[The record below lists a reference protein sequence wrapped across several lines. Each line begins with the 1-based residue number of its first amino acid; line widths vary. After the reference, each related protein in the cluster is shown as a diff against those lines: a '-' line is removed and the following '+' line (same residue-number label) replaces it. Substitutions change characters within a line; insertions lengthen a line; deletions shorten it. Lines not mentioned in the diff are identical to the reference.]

1 MPQLWPRLRVPSSG
15 CSQSPPSYRVPFSG
29 VPSVH
34 MTISA
39 SRRTVT
45 SILLSLALSSCG
57 GDGGGSTGPDTGF
70 PAVAG
75 VYSIQG
81 RFDGLTAEQA
91 AFAGTL
97 ILVQASQQS
106 GNLTGSLTM
115 TLSAQGQVNS
125 TGEAPLESASVSQ
138 QGAVSFRLGP
148 SAAAGWTFNGT
159 LVGGITITG
168 THTLNGQTASFPGTW
183 TATTGTDGTGSLN
196 LATVSSGAPLDPD
209 GYTLSMDGAVRD
221 TLNGTD
227 QVTFPAL
234 APGNH
239 TFGLS
244 LVASNCHVQGQNPRL
259 VTIVPGQ
266 AASET
271 FEVVCSGP

>member
-1 MPQLWPRLRVPSSG
+1 
-15 CSQSPPSYRVPFSG
+15 
-29 VPSVH
+29 

-57 GDGGGSTGPDTGF
+57 GDGGDSTGPDTGF
-70 PAVAG
+70 PEVAG

-81 RFDGLTAEQA
+81 RFDGLTAEEA

-97 ILVQASQQS
+97 ILAQASPRS

-115 TLSAQGQVNS
+115 TISAQGQVNS
-125 TGEAPLESASVSQ
+125 TGEAPLESASVSE
-138 QGAVSFRLGP
+138 QGAVTFRLGP
-148 SAAAGWTFNGT
+148 SAASGWTFTGT

-168 THTLNGQTASFPGTW
+168 RHTLTDGQTVAYPGTW
-183 TATTGTDGTGSLN
+183 TATTGTDGTGSLSI
-196 LATVSSGAPLDPD
+196 ATVSSGAPLDPD
-209 GYTLSMDGAVRD
+209 GYTLSLDGAGRD
-221 TLNGTD
+221 TLNGSD

-239 TFGLS
+239 TIGLS
-244 LVASNCHVQGQNPRL
+244 LVATNCHVQGQNPRL
-259 VTIVPGQ
+259 VRIVAGQ
-266 AASET
+266 ATSET

>member
-1 MPQLWPRLRVPSSG
+1 
-15 CSQSPPSYRVPFSG
+15 
-29 VPSVH
+29 

-39 SRRTVT
+39 SRRTVA
-45 SILLSLALSSCG
+45 SILVSLALGSCG
-57 GDGGGSTGPDTGF
+57 GDGGDSTGPDSEF
-70 PAVAG
+70 PDVAG

-81 RFDGLTAEQA
+81 RFDELTEDEA

-97 ILVQASQQS
+97 ILIQGSRHS
-106 GNLTGSLTM
+106 GDLTGSLTM
-115 TLSAQGQVNS
+115 TISAQGAVNS
-125 TGEAPLESASVSQ
+125 TGEAPLESASVTQ

-148 SAAAGWTFNGT
+148 SPAAGWTFTGT

-168 THTLNGQTASFPGTW
+168 RHTLTDGQTASFAGTW
-183 TATTGTDGTGSLN
+183 SATTGTDGTGSLSI
-196 LATVSSGAPLDPD
+196 ATASSGAPLDPD

-221 TLNGTD
+221 TLTGID
-227 QVTFPAL
+227 QVNFPAL
-234 APGNH
+234 APGGH
-239 TFGLS
+239 TIGLS

-259 VTIVPGQ
+259 VRIVPGE